1 MDEVTAGSICA
12 ADLEWPLAIVCFH
25 FANERGDGRLC
36 EHATLR
42 PAELFVAAQLLAS
55 G

>member
-12 ADLEWPLAIVCFH
+12 ADLEWPLAIVCFRI
-25 FANERGDGRLC
+25 ANERGDGLG
-36 EHATLR
+36 ELPTLR
-42 PAELFVAAQLLAS
+42 PEKLFVAAQLLVS